1 MLFNCKI
8 FVIRLQNVSRGVR
21 VSETC
26 VIKHQPAKD
35 VAFYFLKIL
44 FQKDPNKEVVMGRF
58 AFLCLCCPLSVFSIV
73 VKSAQQNAHQDIK
86 GKIFLNFPNSLIWTN
101 LPPGSDMS
109 ARLAATGS
117 VNTCTKIQ
125 ICNLSKREKNEKKH
139 FPQNSTI

>member
-1 MLFNCKI
+1 MGNWFCLTICYSIAKRFVIRLQNICYSIAKYLLLDCKI

-58 AFLCLCCPLSVFSIV
+58 AFLCLCCPLSVFS
-73 VKSAQQNAHQDIK
+73 
-86 GKIFLNFPNSLIWTN
+86 
-101 LPPGSDMS
+101 
-109 ARLAATGS
+109 
-117 VNTCTKIQ
+117 
-125 ICNLSKREKNEKKH
+125 
-139 FPQNSTI
+139 